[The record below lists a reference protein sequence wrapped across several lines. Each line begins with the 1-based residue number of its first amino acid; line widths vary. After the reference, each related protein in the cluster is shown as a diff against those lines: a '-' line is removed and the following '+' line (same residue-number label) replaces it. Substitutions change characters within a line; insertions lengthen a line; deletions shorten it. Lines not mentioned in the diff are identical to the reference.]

1 MHQVC
6 ACVPSR
12 DAVVTVGIDLHVELD
27 ACLYQSL
34 AIFCTVLEMH
44 VVIGRSVDEQQF
56 SL

>member
-1 MHQVC
+1 MHQVG

-27 ACLYQSL
+27 TCLYQSL
-34 AIFCTVLEMH
+34 AIFCAVLEMH